1 MAADCWQAWFDGAAF
16 PNPGRLGL
24 GAVLLSP
31 AGERHELSRLAG
43 VSGCNNEAELLA
55 MLGVLELA
63 RRAGARH
70 IALRGDSDFAI
81 RAGQA
86 HLAGNPTG
94 ITEIPRLMELIHRL
108 NELLGGFESVVLNWI
123 PRHRNGDADRLSRQA
138 LGLPHKPAVVPG
150 RKLGKRQRRA

>member
-1 MAADCWQAWFDGAAF
+1 M
-16 PNPGRLGL
+16 
-24 GAVLLSP
+24 
-31 AGERHELSRLAG
+31 
-43 VSGCNNEAELLA
+43 SGCNNEAELLA

-63 RRAGARH
+63 WKAGARH

-86 HLAGNPTG
+86 RLAADPNG
-94 ITEIPRLMELIHRL
+94 ITEIPRLVELIDRL
-108 NELLGGFESVVLNWI
+108 NHLLGGFESVALNWI

-150 RKLGKRQRRA
+150 RKLGKWRGRA